1 MVFRRAEVLSLAVAL
16 LGTLGLAEAATAQTS
31 RARAIYCCDVGGQPI
46 CGDILPDA
54 CYGRAYREVSPAG
67 TLRRV
72 VPAPLSAEEIAQRD
86 AAERQ
91 RRSDEAARAKQER
104 IDQALLETY
113 HSLEQLDARREREVG
128 ALDRAIQVLRQRETE
143 LLERQSALIRE
154 AGELGDGGPKA
165 TIEENIRSLDGEI
178 VTQRRVIDAK
188 LRERSAVLDRF
199 DEDRQRYLQLTS
211 PAARPNGR

>member
-1 MVFRRAEVLSLAVAL
+1 MRHQ
-16 LGTLGLAEAATAQTS
+16 AEAEE
-31 RARAIYCCDVGGQPI
+31 DHKNKGGI
-46 CGDILPDA
+46 
-54 CYGRAYREVSPAG
+54 
-67 TLRRV
+67 
-72 VPAPLSAEEIAQRD
+72 
-86 AAERQ
+86 
-91 RRSDEAARAKQER
+91 
-104 IDQALLETY
+104 
-113 HSLEQLDARREREVG
+113 DARREREVG

-178 VTQRRVIDAK
+178 VTQRSVIDAK

-211 PAARPNGR
+211 PAARPTSLNVDLDLDADSHDLRSLEEQLSRLTAAQLSAHLLRIERSVLRQERLSIEILSALQKIAAGKGQS